1 MQFLQKIYGS
11 NLALIKLQDTK
22 EVMFFV
28 HVPDPQEPR
37 DSASLLNQFQCCF
50 VCSKLNDEQN
60 WDIKLGK
67 TMKAFS
73 ERIGK
78 AKKRFQEVCCDCLK
92 GKDLSE
98 LLIQCEMD

>member
-1 MQFLQKIYGS
+1 
-11 NLALIKLQDTK
+11 
-22 EVMFFV
+22 
-28 HVPDPQEPR
+28 
-37 DSASLLNQFQCCF
+37 
-50 VCSKLNDEQN
+50 
-60 WDIKLGK
+60 
-67 TMKAFS
+67 MKAFS